1 MSFLSDFAELS
12 TEQINELISELGPKS
27 ALVKEMQIR
36 GLMSRLKGLPRNLAI
51 LLVNPI
57 QADIDKPA
65 KLISDLFIK
74 NRLTD
79 NELLEAGLHIHE
91 GAWRIWQKAKQ
102 LYDAH
107 PERKAIRDNL
117 NEVVLGAHYAFEKA
131 EANGIEYSDEEAF
144 QTVMEATSK
153 LEEKMRMKTFF
164 RDQFGIECS
173 GDFGMW
179 IEALTVTK
187 RLYPNDWKQND
198 RHGRQRKINF
208 AAKLFEEARSIN
220 TTPKILME
228 WKTMDRRKMNPNMVY
243 RRPDGIEIFGD
254 GGYVFRGPD
263 GEPRRGMT
271 IFPGRVVAEGSI
283 PDDIELMRMAALAFE

>member
-12 TEQINELISELGPKS
+12 TDQINELISEVGPLP

-36 GLMSRLKGLPRNLAI
+36 GLMSCIKGLPRNLAI

-57 QADIDKPA
+57 QASIDKPA
-65 KLISDLFIK
+65 KLISNLFIK

-79 NELLEAGLHIHE
+79 NELLDTELHIHE
-91 GAWRIWQKAKQ
+91 GALRIWQKAKQ
-102 LYDAH
+102 LYNAH
-107 PERKAIRDNL
+107 PERQAIRDSL
-117 NEVVLGAHYAFEKA
+117 NEIVLGAHYDFEKA
-131 EANGIEYSDEEAF
+131 EANGIKYSDEKAFEA
-144 QTVMEATSK
+144 VMEATSK

-164 RDQFGIECS
+164 REQFGIDCI
-173 GDFGMW
+173 GDLRMW
-179 IEALTVTK
+179 IEALMVTK
-187 RLYPNDWKQND
+187 RLYPNDWKRND
-198 RHGRQRKINF
+198 RHGHQRKINF

-220 TTPKILME
+220 TTPTILAE

-243 RRPDGIEIFGD
+243 RRPDGIEVFGD

-283 PDDIELMRMAALAFE
+283 PDDVELMRMAELAFN